1 MSRVCLVIP
10 SNKFDQYFIQVPL
23 DILMAAGQL
32 RAEGH
37 EVSIWDQR
45 LQDAPPVGDEP
56 DILLIS
62 SAIADRAQCYPLD
75 LGPIRI
81 AADTAKARF
90 PNARTVA
97 IGPHGTHLP
106 HATRLDLDVQH
117 VAIGEADS
125 AAVQAVRSLGAGVT
139 APVLSAD
146 TMAVSSSSLPI
157 VGDRLKPYPN
167 IPLEEFALPAYDLA
181 PMREYTAEVIVDGLP
196 QPGPCGMVLAARG
209 CTYGCTFCHLP
220 FGNRMRVQPVD
231 RVIAEVEA
239 QQAIGLEFQFFLDY
253 VFGINKTFYTDIC
266 RRLRGQ
272 GVGWVGQ
279 TRAEIV
285 LKNDVTEWAKAG
297 CQGMWLGAESP
308 AVAGTGVHKRVTEQQ
323 IRDAVLKLKD
333 AGITPFAFILLGL
346 PDDDAC
352 MSDWLVDWAGGIPA
366 WFGINQL
373 FLRPGTSLYDQLAP
387 QHNGGV
393 VPASWQEI
401 QRVTQQYRESYP
413 ADLDDQERRLTALP
427 NYLGNAIV
435 PVG

>member
-1 MSRVCLVIP
+1 MSRICLVIP

-23 DILMAAGQL
+23 DVLTAAGQL

-37 EVSIWDQR
+37 EVALWDQR
-45 LQDAPPVGDEP
+45 LQDAPPGGAEA
-56 DILLIS
+56 DILIVS

-75 LGPIRI
+75 LGPVK
-81 AADTAKARF
+81 AAVDRAKARF
-90 PNARTVA
+90 PGARTVA

-106 HATRLDLDVQH
+106 EATRLDLGVEH

-125 AAVQAVRSLGAGVT
+125 AAVGAVRSLTAGAT
-139 APVLSAD
+139 ARVLS
-146 TMAVSSSSLPI
+146 
-157 VGDRLKPYPN
+157 GDVTPASPLSIIGARPKPYPN

-181 PMREYTAEVIVDGLP
+181 PMADYTAEVIVDGLP

-220 FGNRMRVQPVD
+220 FGNRMRTQPVD

-239 QQAIGLEFQFFLDY
+239 QQAAGLEFQFFLDY
-253 VFGINKTFYTDIC
+253 VFGINKTFYNDIC

-272 GVGWVGQ
+272 DVGWVGQ

-285 LKNDVTEWAKAG
+285 LKSDVTEWAKAG

-308 AVAGTGVHKRVTEQQ
+308 AVATTGVHKRVTEQQ

-333 AGITPFAFILLGL
+333 AGIVPFAFILLGL

-352 MSDWLVDWAGGIPA
+352 MADWLVDWASGIPA

-387 QHNGGV
+387 QYNNGAAPG
-393 VPASWQEI
+393 SWQEI
-401 QRVTQQYRESYP
+401 QAVTRRYREAYP
-413 ADLDDQERRLTALP
+413 ADLDGQERRLTSLS

-435 PVG
+435 PVA

>member
-1 MSRVCLVIP
+1 MSRICLVVP
-10 SNKFDQYFIQVPL
+10 SNKFDQYFIQIPL

-37 EVSIWDQR
+37 EVTVWDQR
-45 LQDAPPVGDEP
+45 LQDAPPGGDDP

-75 LGPIRI
+75 LGPIR
-81 AADTAKARF
+81 AATDVAKARF
-90 PNARTVA
+90 PGARTIA

-106 HATRLDLDVQH
+106 EATRLDLGVQH
-117 VAIGEADS
+117 VALGEADS
-125 AAVQAVRSLGAGVT
+125 AAVQAVRSLNAGVT
-139 APVLSAD
+139 APVLSGDVAP
-146 TMAVSSSSLPI
+146 VSPLAI
-157 VGDRLKPYPN
+157 VGDRPKPYPN
-167 IPLEEFALPAYDLA
+167 IPLEEFALPAYDLV
-181 PMREYTAEVIVDGLP
+181 PLRNYTAEVIVDGLP

-220 FGNRMRVQPVD
+220 FGNRMRIQPVD

-239 QQAIGLEFQFFLDY
+239 QQTAGLDFQFFLDY

-266 RRLRGQ
+266 HRLRGQ

-285 LKNDVTEWAKAG
+285 LKSDVTEWARAG

-308 AVAGTGVHKRVTEQQ
+308 AVAGTGVHKRVSEQQ
-323 IRDAVLKLKD
+323 IHDAVLKLKD
-333 AGITPFAFILLGL
+333 AGIVPFAFILLGL

-352 MSDWLVDWAGGIPA
+352 MSDWLVDWAGGVPG

-387 QHNGGV
+387 RYNDGV
-393 VPASWQEI
+393 MPTSWREI
-401 QRVTQQYRESYP
+401 QDVTRRYRERYP
-413 ADLDDQERRLTALP
+413 ADLDDQERRLTTLP